1 MFEYMRAVLKIM
13 FPILLFWPMTSVG
26 DVGGIATE
34 AEASDQHS
42 ITFCCWVTDGSR
54 GAISQ
59 NDV

>member
-54 GAISQ
+54 EA
-59 NDV
+59 D